1 MAYEVE
7 MHPLSIACWSLALGG
22 DESDDDCSRGVTLSG
37 THHRGL
43 LADRHLRS
51 GTSVVKAPVPCE
63 DESRMQ
69 NLSSI
74 PTEASPARIVSRED
88 AIQWARSLLSG
99 GEFVVLDSE
108 TTGLGNSIDFVEVG
122 VLSSRGESLF
132 DSLIKPS
139 CHIDSRASRVHG
151 HTAESL
157 AGERRFFEVYP
168 ELLDVLWAKRVI
180 VYNASYDRRV
190 WNAAVGRLGARAAL
204 AGDLPPWECAMR
216 AFAAYVGERS
226 KRGGYKSQKLSGGDH
241 AAIGD
246 ARATLRVIERM
257 AEGACGTKSLQ

>member
-1 MAYEVE
+1 MLV
-7 MHPLSIACWSLALGG
+7 LG
-22 DESDDDCSRGVTLSG
+22 TYP
-37 THHRGL
+37 RGL
-43 LADRHLRS
+43 LGDRHLRS
-51 GTSVVKAPVPCE
+51 GPAVVKVLVPCE

-88 AIQWARSLLSG
+88 AIRWARSLLSG

-108 TTGLGNSIDFVEVG
+108 TTGLGNPIDFVEVG
-122 VLSSRGESLF
+122 VLSSRGEPLF

-139 CHIDSRASRVHG
+139 CPIDPRASRLHG

-157 AGERRFFEVYP
+157 TGERRFFEVYP
-168 ELLDVLWAKRVI
+168 DLLDVVWGKRVV

-190 WNAAVGRLGARAAL
+190 WDAAVGRLGARAAL
-204 AGDLPPWECAMR
+204 AGELASWECAMR

-226 KRGGYKSQKLSGGDH
+226 KRGVYKNQKLPGGDH
-241 AAIGD
+241 TAIGD
-246 ARATLRVIERM
+246 ARATLRLIERM
-257 AEGACGTKSLQ
+257 AE